1 MSDEIHLAAE
11 AADQPTAD
19 ETLEQQ
25 VLRLHGELNEAKD
38 RALRT
43 TAEMENVRKRFRRE
57 QEDDRKYAETL
68 LLGDLL
74 PVIDNLQRALAAAE
88 KNPDA
93 ASLQQGVKLVAQQL
107 DGVLNKHHCK
117 RIEAQDK
124 PFDPNLHAA
133 IQQVPSPGK
142 PPSTVVIVAQEGYQ
156 LHDRV
161 LRPSQVIVSSADT
174 TQQAAQQQ

>member
-1 MSDEIHLAAE
+1 MSDEAQATEQAAG
-11 AADQPTAD
+11 QPTAD

-38 RALRT
+38 RALRA
-43 TAEMENVRKRFRRE
+43 TAEIENVRKRFRRE

-74 PVIDNLQRALAAAE
+74 PVVDNLQRALASAE

-93 ASLQQGVKLVAQQL
+93 AGLQQGVKLVAQQL
-107 DGVLNKHHCK
+107 EGVLNKHHCK
-117 RIEAQDK
+117 RIDAQDK

-133 IQQVPSPGK
+133 IQQVPAPGK
-142 PPSTVVIVAQEGYQ
+142 PANTVVMVAQEGYQ
-156 LHDRV
+156 LHERV
-161 LRPSQVIVSSADT
+161 LRPSQVIVSAAD
-174 TQQAAQQQ
+174 QQAAQQQ